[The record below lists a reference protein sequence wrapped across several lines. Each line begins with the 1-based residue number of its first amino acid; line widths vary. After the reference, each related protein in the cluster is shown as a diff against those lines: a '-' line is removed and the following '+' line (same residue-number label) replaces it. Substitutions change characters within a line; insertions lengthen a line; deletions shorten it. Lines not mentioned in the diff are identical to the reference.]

1 MARRE
6 TVAQAYQR
14 GRDEGLAEGFASAK
28 MALEAEQRR
37 TASSARAHQL
47 ELMKAV
53 TQLVSVGGQ
62 AVQSLAQVY
71 DNGPRS

>member
-6 TVAQAYQR
+6 TVAQAYAR
-14 GRDEGLAEGFASAK
+14 GRDEGFAAAK
-28 MALEAEQRR
+28 LMLEAEQKRN
-37 TASSARAHQL
+37 AQSVRAHQL

>member
-14 GRDEGLAEGFASAK
+14 GYDDGIAASKAVI
-28 MALEAEQRR
+28 ATVERNSQV
-37 TASSARAHQL
+37 SARTHQL

-53 TQLVSVGGQ
+53 TQLISVGGQ
-62 AVQSLAQVY
+62 TIQSLAQVY

>member
-6 TVAQAYQR
+6 TCEQAYKR
-14 GRDEGLAEGFASAK
+14 GYNDGINAAEK
-28 MALEAEQRR
+28 ILLEERR
-37 TASSARAHQL
+37 RNADSNRAHQL

-53 TQLVSVGGQ
+53 TQLISVGGQ
-62 AVQSLAQVY
+62 TVQSLAQVY

>member
-1 MARRE
+1 MPRRE

-14 GRDEGLAEGFASAK
+14 GRDEGFAAAK
-28 MALEAEQRR
+28 MMLEAEQKR
-37 TASSARAHQL
+37 TAASVRAHQL

-53 TQLVSVGGQ
+53 TQLISVGGQ
-62 AVQSLAQVY
+62 TVQSLAQVY